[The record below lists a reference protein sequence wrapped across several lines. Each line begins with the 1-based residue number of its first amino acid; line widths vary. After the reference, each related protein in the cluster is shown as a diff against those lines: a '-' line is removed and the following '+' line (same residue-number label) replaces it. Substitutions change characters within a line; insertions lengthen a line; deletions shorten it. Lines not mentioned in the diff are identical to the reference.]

1 MQTQQKEKEKK
12 EEKEERRKKR
22 KKERIH
28 DSLTRIFVRL
38 LRKFKVN
45 SMLIM
50 YKKSLLLVLYL
61 LKNFNY

>member
-1 MQTQQKEKEKK
+1 MQTQQKEKERK

-28 DSLTRIFVRL
+28 DLLTRIFVRL
-38 LRKFKVN
+38 LQKFKVN

-50 YKKSLLLVLYL
+50 YKKSLLFVLHL
-61 LKNFNY
+61 LKF